1 MKIGMRWSGLDLFRE
16 SLVTELV
23 RSMISENPGRG
34 FLRAKTNR
42 GLSIVTSRYPHRFW
56 RLRDASSYPDG

>member
-1 MKIGMRWSGLDLFRE
+1 MKIGMRWSGLDLFRG

-34 FLRAKTNR
+34 FLRAKRTEDFPSLPADSLI
-42 GLSIVTSRYPHRFW
+42 GSGAFGAA
-56 RLRDASSYPDG
+56 RLIEVD